1 MIPATDPVVR
11 ADLAVLVAVGRLVV
25 PVGLVAQ
32 VAQAVLVVDGRL
44 VVPVVRAG
52 PVVVGLPV
60 DPAARR

>member
-1 MIPATDPVVR
+1 MIPATDPVAR
-11 ADLAVLVAVGRLVV
+11 ADLVAQAVLVAVGRLAV
-25 PVGLVAQ
+25 PVGL